1 MHLGILIHQGPPVT
15 QSVVFG
21 LHDEDTQESC
31 NSEKCL
37 CSRERLFGCDIKLV
51 QTFPIIFKFED
62 VCTGLMS
69 QNQNP
74 VKNTEAEKSFWKMS
88 ENCCHPRFDK
98 ICYENG

>member
-1 MHLGILIHQGPPVT
+1 M
-15 QSVVFG
+15 FG
-21 LHDEDTQESC
+21 LHDEDTQEAC

-37 CSRERLFGCDIKLV
+37 CSRFGCDIKLV

-74 VKNTEAEKSFWKMS
+74 VKNTEAEKYGKNS
-88 ENCCHPRFDK
+88 E
-98 ICYENG
+98 